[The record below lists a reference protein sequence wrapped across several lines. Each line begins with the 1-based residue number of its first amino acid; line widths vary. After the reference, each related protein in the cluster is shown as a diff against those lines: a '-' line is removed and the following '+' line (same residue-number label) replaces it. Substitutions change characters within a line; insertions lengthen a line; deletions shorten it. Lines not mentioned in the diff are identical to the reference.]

1 MTTCSKRQADV
12 LKEETMAALL
22 AFRREREWEQFHS
35 PKNLAIGIAV
45 EAGELLEQ
53 FQWTTADQG
62 PRDAVHGDRRVREE
76 IADVAILL
84 TYIALDLGVDID
96 LAVKEKLAINERRY
110 PVGLSRGTATKHDE
124 R

>member
-1 MTTCSKRQADV
+1 
-12 LKEETMAALL
+12 MAALL

-53 FQWTTADQG
+53 FQWTTTDQG
-62 PRDAVHGDRRVREE
+62 PRDTVQGKRRVREE

-84 TYIALDLGVDID
+84 TYISLDLGVDID
-96 LAVKEKLAINERRY
+96 QAVKEKLAINESRY
-110 PVGLSRGTATKHDE
+110 PVALSRGTATKHDE